1 MQAYETSAKVQT
13 DGRLAIAGLPFPDG
27 TEVDVVIT
35 PKRADA
41 AAFTERWRELV
52 SHWRDTVSPL
62 PEESE
67 IQAEIDAYRAH
78 Q

>member
-1 MQAYETSAKVQT
+1 MQAYETTAKVQT

-27 TEVDVVIT
+27 TEVDVMIT
-35 PKRADA
+35 PKRASA

-52 SHWRDTVSPL
+52 SRLRDTASPL

-67 IQAEIDAYRAH
+67 IQAEIDAFRAR